1 MRSVLG
7 PRFGEIFRGNAG
19 KQGLLVGQISEE
31 SMEALWAVA
40 KASPGAQITV
50 DLESR
55 TATADGVEHAF
66 QIDDYTRWRLLEGLD
81 DIALTLRDE
90 AAITAFEANRPSWMP
105 TTQPVREGTQ

>member
-1 MRSVLG
+1 
-7 PRFGEIFRGNAG
+7 
-19 KQGLLVGQISEE
+19 
-31 SMEALWAVA
+31 MEALWAVA
-40 KASPGAQITV
+40 KANPGAAITV
-50 DLESR
+50 DLETR